1 MILYVLVLI
10 CCAIWDSGK
19 MQDMYRNHTS
29 CRICVFSFCS
39 LGHGIQLWDCSLCR
53 LLSGMALPLDSGN
66 CQSAFA
72 WSWASPTLGKQRSEW
87 LEKGNVGTKGSSL
100 HARQVPKE
108 AVTWIDLG
116 CWFDC
121 MHLLLLMH
129 QHMRQHV
136 HIYIYIPYMSE
147 MMLRFSDSDHFR
159 STCRACRNRHMSST
173 WPQGFA
179 LSWLWRSLTRDLFG
193 CENSDSARVMLLW
206 LTLNVDTWLMAYCVC
221 VYSI

>member
-121 MHLLLLMH
+121 THLLLLMH

-136 HIYIYIPYMSE
+136 HIYIYHIWARWCFAFRIQIISDPHAGHAAIVTCPQRGHKALPYHGSGE
-147 MMLRFSDSDHFR
+147 
-159 STCRACRNRHMSST
+159 A
-173 WPQGFA
+173 
-179 LSWLWRSLTRDLFG
+179 WRGICSG
-193 CENSDSARVMLLW
+193 ARTLILLGW
-206 LTLNVDTWLMAYCVC
+206 CCCDWH
-221 VYSI
+221 

>member
-1 MILYVLVLI
+1 MILYVHVFSSSDLLCNWRQWQNARHVPDRI
-10 CCAIWDSGK
+10 
-19 MQDMYRNHTS
+19 HTS
-29 CRICVFSFCS
+29 CRIFVFSFCS

-87 LEKGNVGTKGSSL
+87 LEKGTVGTKGSYL

-136 HIYIYIPYMSE
+136 HICMYIYNYICIHICIYICIWARWCFAFRIQIISDPHAVITCPHRGHKALPYHGSGE
-147 MMLRFSDSDHFR
+147 
-159 STCRACRNRHMSST
+159 A
-173 WPQGFA
+173 
-179 LSWLWRSLTRDLFG
+179 WRGICSG
-193 CENSDSARVMLLW
+193 ARTLILLGW
-206 LTLNVDTWLMAYCVC
+206 CCCDWH
-221 VYSI
+221 